1 MWLTSFGLSLS
12 MLKSRNLSF
21 EYRSGKPV
29 LRRINFI
36 VQEGEFISI
45 LGESGSGK
53 STLLKLIYGLED
65 ATIGEILYQD
75 EPVKGPAFQLVPGHP
90 KMKFVTQEFD
100 LSETV
105 SVAENTGKYL
115 SNSNLIKKKR
125 NINKA
130 LKAVGLYAY
139 RNELPSK
146 MSGGQRQRISIAA
159 ALAAKPEVL
168 LLDEPYGHLD
178 QSLKFEI
185 RNGIREWAAENRVTV
200 LITTHDIH
208 DAMGYSDRIFVIKQ
222 GRIIQMDKPMELRN
236 HPKSEYV
243 AGLLGVY
250 SALDSMEMRRLF
262 KIKIDEKEK
271 AILYPDEVVINP
283 KGHEFLIEE
292 SIFQGH
298 NFLNKAVNEK
308 AVVYFYSEQKPDK
321 QFIYLKIK
329 QFRTVKK

>member
-1 MWLTSFGLSLS
+1 MIVFFISNKALKFMWLTSFGLSLS

-29 LRRINFI
+29 LKRINFI

-200 LITTHDIH
+200 LI
-208 DAMGYSDRIFVIKQ
+208 
-222 GRIIQMDKPMELRN
+222 
-236 HPKSEYV
+236 
-243 AGLLGVY
+243 
-250 SALDSMEMRRLF
+250 
-262 KIKIDEKEK
+262 
-271 AILYPDEVVINP
+271 
-283 KGHEFLIEE
+283 
-292 SIFQGH
+292 
-298 NFLNKAVNEK
+298 
-308 AVVYFYSEQKPDK
+308 
-321 QFIYLKIK
+321 
-329 QFRTVKK
+329 